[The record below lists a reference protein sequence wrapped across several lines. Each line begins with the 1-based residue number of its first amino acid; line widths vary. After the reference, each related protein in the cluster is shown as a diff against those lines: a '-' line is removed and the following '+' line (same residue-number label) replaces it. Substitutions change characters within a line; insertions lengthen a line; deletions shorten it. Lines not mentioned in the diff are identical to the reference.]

1 MILIN
6 LLSCFFFFFFFFFFC
21 SSPLLYFCHHIRSRL
36 LPHFISSSSS
46 SSSSSFFFFWVVF
59 VSVVFATGLQQKPN
73 QTNQNKTKPK
83 KQTLSTHK
91 LQERKP
97 WVQASCDF
105 GNNKREER

>member
-6 LLSCFFFFFFFFFFC
+6 LLFFFFFIS
-21 SSPLLYFCHHIRSRL
+21 SSPFFYFCHHIRSRL

-46 SSSSSFFFFWVVF
+46 SSSSSFFFWVVF